1 MHACQIY
8 VWGNMHVLLNAI
20 KGQWTAQDTKVAL
33 KMKNVVDMMT
43 TMYALTPSEL
53 EALAMEGE
61 SVGRMM
67 SLLVREHNKVSSVG
81 KDCSALE
88 VLVYMRAGIVAD
100 AVKRNISIPTTSDG
114 VSVDTKRQLK
124 AWVGCEN
131 TAFYE
136 RMKIALVS
144 ERNFQEI
151 VKIYEANMAVNEEA
165 QAKQVKKRKSMG
177 GEGKETK
184 EIKLDM
190 RGVEK
195 MVEKVDEAGVYKM
208 LREINNGERDMA
220 SIKSWVA
227 DWTLRKSKLFLCDV
241 LAYAF
246 CWHVLFYFVFVK

>member
-1 MHACQIY
+1 MY
-8 VWGNMHVLLNAI
+8 VLLNAI
-20 KGQWTAQDTKVAL
+20 KGQWTSKDPMVAQSMAS
-33 KMKNVVDMMT
+33 VVEMMT
-43 TMYALTPSEL
+43 TTYGLTLPEL
-53 EALAMEGE
+53 EALALEGE

-81 KDCSALE
+81 KDCSPLE

-100 AVKRNISIPTTSDG
+100 ATKRRISIPTTSEG
-114 VSVDTKRQLK
+114 VDVGVKRQLQ
-124 AWVGCEN
+124 AWVGC
-131 TAFYE
+131 AKSYFYE

-165 QAKQVKKRKSMG
+165 QAKQKVKKRKSIG

-208 LREINNGERDMA
+208 LREINNNERDMA

-246 CWHVLFYFVFVK
+246 CWHVLFCVC